1 MKHEAN
7 NNNKLTMKGGDTMT
21 NELYYPCRTCPLR
34 NEKVKGGYL
43 VCYIADDS
51 LEELGPCDI
60 QPYDRIFVDE
70 E

>member
-21 NELYYPCRTCPLR
+21 NELYYPCRNCPFK

-43 VCYIADDS
+43 VCVVSDDS
-51 LEELGPCDI
+51 AEELAPCDI
-60 QPYDRIFVDE
+60 QAHDRIFVDGE
-70 E
+70 